1 MMSLYICNTR
11 QLLKIIFHWPAWIMR
26 RWNIAT
32 GFQAATLLNLIFC
45 WHFEYLDE
53 CLGWK
58 IGEQIWKSE
67 TLVHFSSATIDLSP
81 HSNRDI
87 QRCFVWQKKAS
98 KVLNHLKKLDIKH
111 NRLDFATNWC
121 VCDKSPRGIAS
132 DTSSRKRK
140 SFSHQLPIFSPLITL
155 VIYCAFE
162 ELKSGMSQIDSVN
175 PIQSTSVAPCV
186 REWVIQFDHAFQV
199 GTGTVNV
206 SMQATGD
213 KMWLFMSQCCHA
225 HCLVAIK
232 YLSWSR
238 VTTNPFP
245 RPLSKMVFIFP
256 FKYWLWYKNPF
267 KSENLFKSPPKIMPL
282 KKIRRKLRYNC
293 PKLLYGLWRAV

>member
-1 MMSLYICNTR
+1 MN
-11 QLLKIIFHWPAWIMR
+11 KF
-26 RWNIAT
+26 
-32 GFQAATLLNLIFC
+32 G
-45 WHFEYLDE
+45 
-53 CLGWK
+53 
-58 IGEQIWKSE
+58 KSE

-162 ELKSGMSQIDSVN
+162 ELKSGILSQSNSKHKCGTMCAWVSH
-175 PIQSTSVAPCV
+175 PV
-186 REWVIQFDHAFQV
+186 RSCFPSWN
-199 GTGTVNV
+199 GN
-206 SMQATGD
+206 
-213 KMWLFMSQCCHA
+213 SQCVNAGNWRQNVTFHESMLSRP
-225 HCLVAIK
+225 LVAIK
-232 YLSWSR
+232 YEESLKRSFLVS
-238 VTTNPFP
+238 VYYKSISKT
-245 RPLSKMVFIFP
+245 PL
-256 FKYWLWYKNPF
+256 KNGF
-267 KSENLFKSPPKIMPL
+267 HISFQILTLIQKSFQIPPKNYAF
-282 KKIRRKLRYNC
+282 KKNRTKIKI
-293 PKLLYGLWRAV
+293 

>member
-1 MMSLYICNTR
+1 MN
-11 QLLKIIFHWPAWIMR
+11 KF
-26 RWNIAT
+26 
-32 GFQAATLLNLIFC
+32 
-45 WHFEYLDE
+45 
-53 CLGWK
+53 
-58 IGEQIWKSE
+58 WKSE

-162 ELKSGMSQIDSVN
+162 ELKSGILSQSNSNHKCGTMCAWVSH
-175 PIQSTSVAPCV
+175 PV
-186 REWVIQFDHAFQV
+186 RSCFPSWN
-199 GTGTVNV
+199 GN
-206 SMQATGD
+206 
-213 KMWLFMSQCCHA
+213 SQCVNAGNWRQNVTFHESMLSRP
-225 HCLVAIK
+225 LVAIK
-232 YLSWSR
+232 YEESLKRSFLVS
-238 VTTNPFP
+238 VYYKSI
-245 RPLSKMVFIFP
+245 SKT
-256 FKYWLWYKNPF
+256 
-267 KSENLFKSPPKIMPL
+267 PL
-282 KKIRRKLRYNC
+282 KNGFHISFQILTLIQKSFQIRKSFQIPPQKLC
-293 PKLLYGLWRAV
+293 L